1 MVSFL
6 KSILCFFFQVTT
18 FTVKLA
24 EFDVFYSQYEIVP
37 VFFPE
42 PIKYSVSV
50 SKVVSKLYFDTE
62 DYQYRYTKW
71 NYILQVYTN
80 FTMFV
85 VERLLQNMVMLL
97 MQ

>member
-37 VFFPE
+37 VFFLNQSS
-42 PIKYSVSV
+42 IVFLFL
-50 SKVVSKLYFDTE
+50 KLSA
-62 DYQYRYTKW
+62 
-71 NYILQVYTN
+71 NYILIQKIISTGI
-80 FTMFV
+80 
-85 VERLLQNMVMLL
+85 QNGITSYKSIQTLPCL
-97 MQ
+97 W